1 VIITTVGLV
10 DHGALSPA
18 WTGSSGSG
26 KMCPM
31 ARLTTRFIRDSR
43 DLVEHF
49 DSLAAPEHFDAHG
62 PAERLLAYRLAII
75 RRFLA
80 RARMGTLLEIGCGT
94 AIHLLPLAE
103 RFGQAHGIDVSP
115 EMVRVAC
122 RHAETS
128 PWRARISLRVDAAE
142 ELATVEDGSVDVV
155 LCVGALEHMLDKPRA
170 VRQVYRVLRVGG
182 VFICLTLNS
191 GYCWYR
197 HLAPRLGLD
206 TRHLSTDRFL
216 SAREVETLIGGA
228 ELALQRFEHWR
239 FIPQGD
245 LPVGWGSVLRALDW
259 VGGHLRVGYLRGGIA
274 FSAVR
279 RD

>member
-1 VIITTVGLV
+1 
-10 DHGALSPA
+10 
-18 WTGSSGSG
+18 
-26 KMCPM
+26 M

-43 DLVEHF
+43 DLVQHF
-49 DSLAAPEHFDAHG
+49 DSLAAPESFDAHG
-62 PAERLLAYRLAII
+62 RAERLLAYRLAII
-75 RRFLA
+75 RRLLA
-80 RARMGTLLEIGCGT
+80 TARMGTLLEIGCGT

-103 RFGQAHGIDVSP
+103 GFGQAHGIDVSP

-155 LCVGALEHMLDKPRA
+155 LCVGALEHMLDRPRA
-170 VRQVYRVLRVGG
+170 VRQVHRVLRVGG
-182 VFICLTLNS
+182 VFLCLTPNG

-197 HLAPRLGLD
+197 HLAPWLGLD

-216 SAREVETLIGGA
+216 SAREVETVVRGA
-228 ELALQRFEHWR
+228 ELTLQRLEHWR

-245 LPVGWGSVLRALDW
+245 LPVAWGYVLGALDW
-259 VGGHLRVGYLRGGIA
+259 VGAHLRVGFFRGGIA

-279 RD
+279 TD